1 MSKFIEGG
9 VCAPKGFKAGGLHCG
24 LAKKADKFDL
34 GLLLADCGCKGAA
47 VYTTNKVKGA
57 PIAVTKR
64 HMEGQTAGEGLRGII
79 INSGNANTCNAD
91 GEAKALQMT
100 ALAGEAT
107 GINKEAFLV
116 ASTGVIGQVLPIEP
130 IKNHI
135 KALAESLSYD
145 GGDACARAIMTTD
158 TYKKEFALEL
168 ELEGKKCRIG
178 GMAKGSGMI
187 EPNMAT
193 MLCFITTD
201 ADISLELLDS
211 ALKEA
216 VKVSFNRVSVD
227 GDTSTNDMCSILAS
241 GLGGNSPIT
250 QKDSDSY
257 KTFAQELTL
266 LMTTLAK
273 EIARDGE
280 GATKLIECRCG
291 GAPTEEIAEI
301 ASKSV
306 INSPLVKSAMF
317 GEDANC
323 GRVLCALGYAKV
335 DFPVDKVA
343 VSLKSKAGSIMVC
356 EKGNGLKF
364 DEDKAAE
371 ILKEAEITID
381 VDLGLG
387 DKEVT
392 CWGCDLTYDYVK
404 INGDYRS

>member
-1 MSKFIEGG
+1 MSKFIDGG
-9 VCAPKGFKAGGLHCG
+9 VCAAKGFKAGGLHCG

-34 GLLLADCGCKGAA
+34 GLILADCGCKGAA
-47 VYTTNKVKGA
+47 VYTKNKVKGA

-64 HMEGQTAGEGLRGII
+64 HMELQTGGKGLRGVI
-79 INSGNANTCNAD
+79 INSGNANTCNGD
-91 GEAKALQMT
+91 GEEKALRMT

-107 GINKEAFLV
+107 GLSKEDFIV

-130 IKNHI
+130 IESHI
-135 KALAESLSYD
+135 KALADSLSYD

-158 TYKKEFALEL
+158 TYKKEFALEFDL
-168 ELEGKKCRIG
+168 DGKTCHIG

-201 ADISLELLDS
+201 AEISLELLEK
-211 ALKEA
+211 ALQES

-227 GDTSTNDMCSILAS
+227 GDTSTNDMCSVLAS
-241 GLGGNSPIT
+241 GMAENKAIT
-250 QKDSDSY
+250 DENNPSY
-257 KTFAQELTL
+257 KVFAENLTL

-280 GATKLIECRCG
+280 GATKLLECRCA

-301 ASKSV
+301 AAKSV

-323 GRVLCALGYAKV
+323 GRVMCALGYAKA
-335 DFPVDKVA
+335 DFAVDKARVM
-343 VSLKSKAGSIMVC
+343 LKSKAGTIVVC
-356 EKGNGLKF
+356 ENGNGLNF
-364 DEDKAAE
+364 SEEKAAE
-371 ILKEAEITID
+371 ILKESEITID